1 VLVDGFFEWQ
11 TRGKEKIE
19 YRIELSDPGPF
30 ALAGIYAIWM
40 DPVTRELNPSFSILT
55 TAANPLM
62 EEIHNTKKR
71 MPVIL
76 SPEAEKSWISP
87 MPSDEIK
94 GFLKPFDEE
103 YMRANPVRP
112 VLEEQLSLF

>member
-1 VLVDGFFEWQ
+1 
-11 TRGKEKIE
+11 
-19 YRIELSDPGPF
+19 
-30 ALAGIYAIWM
+30 M
-40 DPVTRELNPSFSILT
+40 DPVTRELKPSFSILT

-94 GFLKPFDEE
+94 GFLKPFDEQH
-103 YMRANPVRP
+103 MRANPVRP

>member
-1 VLVDGFFEWQ
+1 
-11 TRGKEKIE
+11 
-19 YRIELSDPGPF
+19 
-30 ALAGIYAIWM
+30 M
-40 DPVTRELNPSFSILT
+40 DPVSRVLKPSFSILT

-87 MPSDEIK
+87 MPSEEIK
-94 GFLKPFDEE
+94 SFLKPFDEQK
-103 YMRANPVRP
+103 MQATPVKP
-112 VLEEQLSLF
+112 ILEEQLSLF